1 MFDVLDKDL
10 ISIVSLAILAGVHI
24 LCGKNNWW
32 RFFEAHGW
40 ISFSA
45 GASVAYVF
53 IHVFPDISILQQQFS
68 GAPSHRYNGQ
78 FFSRTLYLTALAGLC
93 LPYLLDTLE
102 LSYTEQDK
110 KYHTQVHRGI
120 FGIRK
125 LLYTLYNM
133 MLAYMIVNRHHDSIL
148 SMKIIVL
155 VLSMHFIVLNANF
168 KEVYNELFKK
178 YVRWFAVL
186 GLVVGAVL
194 AKIFPIPDFILAYVF
209 ALVGGIISYTALKQE
224 LPKTNHRAPFHFLAG
239 CVFFSLLILS
249 VPYFGQVH

>member
-1 MFDVLDKDL
+1 MYEFLDKDL
-10 ISIVSLAILAGVHI
+10 ISIIGLAILAGVHI
-24 LCGKNNWW
+24 LCGKSNWW
-32 RFFEAHGW
+32 HFFEAHGW

-68 GAPSHRYNGQ
+68 GAPSHHYNGQ
-78 FFSRTLYLTALAGLC
+78 FFSRSLYLTALAGLC
-93 LPYLLDTLE
+93 LPYLMDTLE
-102 LSYTEQDK
+102 LSYTEQGK
-110 KYHTQVHRGI
+110 KCHDQVHQGI

-133 MLAYMIVNRHHDSIL
+133 MLAYMIVNRHNEGIV

-168 KEVYNELFKK
+168 RETYNELFKK

-186 GLVVGAVL
+186 GLILGAVL
-194 AKIFPIPDFILAYVF
+194 AKAFTVPDFILAYVF
-209 ALVGGIISYTALKQE
+209 ALVGGIITYTALKQE
-224 LPKTNHRAPFHFLAG
+224 LPKTNHRAPVHFLAG
-239 CVFFSLLILS
+239 VVCFSLLILS
-249 VPYFGQVH
+249 VPYFGQTH